1 MSSLLRFFRRLLNV
15 LRPHGRDADLVR
27 EIAAH
32 VTLLEDEYR
41 RRGLSPDE
49 AHRQARVTLGG
60 IERAKDL
67 HRAARSFRPSTMRY
81 ATCVIPCGCWAR
93 EPLA

>member
-1 MSSLLRFFRRLLNV
+1 MDDLLRFFRRLINV
-15 LRPHGRDADLVR
+15 VRPHARDADLDR

-32 VTLLEDEYR
+32 LTLLEDEYR

-60 IERAKDL
+60 VERTKEL
-67 HRAARSFRPSTMRY
+67 HRAARSYWM
-81 ATCVIPCGCWAR
+81 
-93 EPLA
+93 